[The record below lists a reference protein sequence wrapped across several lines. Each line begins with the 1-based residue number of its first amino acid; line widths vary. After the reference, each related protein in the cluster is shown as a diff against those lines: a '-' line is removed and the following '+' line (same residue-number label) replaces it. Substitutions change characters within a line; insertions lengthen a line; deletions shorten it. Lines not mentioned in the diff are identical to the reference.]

1 MIEHLWLLAFIFG
14 PIFVLIE
21 ILAWLER
28 KQRKAYLND
37 GVGMQQEDSAQKLI
51 SIGRKALPKA
61 VFEMLRL
68 KERSDNFEFDQ
79 HAHKRPTDMSQYHWM
94 AAHAARETAHID
106 SSRVPS
112 ASSPPVLNAVQAK
125 LYGALGSAA
134 RLTAETRASIGDV
147 VHSMVESEASSPEP
161 HGGGTLAE
169 EASSPKPHKRRW
181 SPRFSRP
188 TKPKMPRW
196 CVRPPSA
203 APSAGNGLDI
213 AILPETLKQRRGRS
227 FTRLELRKLGFTI
240 GKADVL
246 KDLNAQMLNGELVAL
261 MGESGS
267 GKSTLLNMICGQDDY
282 GKRSGQVILNGRP
295 FNPHTMRH
303 MLGFVPQAY
312 LISFELTVYENLMY
326 AAWLRLPTSVTQHER
341 EETVTMTLH
350 MLGLRESSHFL
361 CNPHGSGGER
371 LSGGQLRRVGIGIEL
386 VRYKPMYKP
395 DPYLT
400 HSRPT
405 PRRAGPAPPTPSHPH
420 LHLDADPK
428 LNLKRQQPCARRW
441 RTLPSCFSTSPRLPW
456 TPSTLV

>member
-1 MIEHLWLLAFIFG
+1 MRGSNETRPCQSSWLSGTTAIDRCPAGSSKEPLLIENLALLAFIFG
-14 PIFVLIE
+14 PIFVIVE

-28 KQRKAYLND
+28 KHRKAYLNN
-37 GVGMQQEDSAQKLI
+37 GVGGQEDAARNFQSF
-51 SIGRKALPKA
+51 GRKA

-68 KERSDNFEFDQ
+68 KQRADKFQFDQ
-79 HAHKRPTDMSQYHWM
+79 LVHMKPNDMSQYHWI
-94 AAHAARETAHID
+94 AAHATRETSRLD
-106 SSRVPS
+106 SSRVSS
-112 ASSPPVLNAVQAK
+112 ASSP
-125 LYGALGSAA
+125 S
-134 RLTAETRASIGDV
+134 E
-147 VHSMVESEASSPEP
+147 EASSPEP
-161 HGGGTLAE
+161 H
-169 EASSPKPHKRRW
+169 KQRW
-181 SPRFSRP
+181 SSRLSHGLSP
-188 TKPKMPRW
+188 TTPKMPRW
-196 CVRPPSA
+196 CARPPSA
-203 APSAGNGLDI
+203 APSAAHSRDM

-282 GKRSGQVILNGRP
+282 GRRSGEVILNGRP
-295 FNPHTMRH
+295 FNPHSMRH

-350 MLGLRESSHFL
+350 MLGLRECSHFL

-386 VRYKPMYKP
+386 VRCKP
-395 DPYLT
+395 DPRLGGPVLPHPLLATLT
-400 HSRPT
+400 CTSAPIPNANNPVLEGGGPSHHAS
-405 PRRAGPAPPTPSHPH
+405 RRAHVRLGRRQHSPS
-420 LHLDADPK
+420 
-428 LNLKRQQPCARRW
+428 R
-441 RTLPSCFSTSPRLPW
+441 
-456 TPSTLV
+456 